1 MHCKV
6 RISYYTKGNTSLQH
20 RTCFVTSLLFVDI
33 VCNFMLCCRCVLHTQ
48 QRVLEAAA
56 PANTAA
62 AEQPVSTVEPSSLVQ
77 ANESAILAAA
87 APAAD
92 AGKSSSSFSLTSNSS
107 KLVVFATVGGVV
119 AALALLAVCSQVAV
133 RAKRRSNNAPATKF
147 PDEEQEAQSG
157 HAQRSS

>member
-6 RISYYTKGNTSLQH
+6 RIYSYTEGKSSLH
-20 RTCFVTSLLFVDI
+20 YRIRSYSLLM
-33 VCNFMLCCRCVLHTQ
+33 CAPPCCAVACVLHTQ
-48 QRVLEAAA
+48 QRVVEAAA
-56 PANTAA
+56 AANTAD
-62 AEQPVSTVEPSSLVQ
+62 AEQPASTADPSSLVQ
-77 ANESAILAAA
+77 ANESAVAA
-87 APAAD
+87 APAD
-92 AGKSSSSFSLTSNSS
+92 AGKSSTSFSLTSNSS

-133 RAKRRSNNAPATKF
+133 RAKRRSNSGPATKF